1 MYILEAYYCFRVACE
16 QSGFILLNG
25 SFLCLRMNG
34 LVFLLSNALCL
45 FTCRWR
51 ASQLIKTIP
60 ASDLPQVRAKV
71 AAMEM
76 LKGQRA
82 DLGLQRAWEGNY
94 LASVS
99 AGELG
104 GFTPAPLTNKE
115 KGE

>member
-1 MYILEAYYCFRVACE
+1 M
-16 QSGFILLNG
+16 
-25 SFLCLRMNG
+25 
-34 LVFLLSNALCL
+34 VFLKSKTFCL
-45 FTCRWR
+45 FTYRWR

-71 AAMEM
+71 AAVEM

-99 AGELG
+99 PGEQSG
-104 GFTPAPLTNKE
+104 IYFRSFNKE
-115 KGE
+115 REDVFSRNL